1 MHLALLWV
9 TAPAVF
15 KGRWEMQANTNESQL
30 LPPHVFSLLPSL
42 PLLYN
47 CQYRTH
53 GLQFKYKRIRARP
66 NSNTMFNFEQ
76 IAERKIVRAIE
87 RGEFENLKGRGLPI
101 HLDDDVHVPKE
112 LRIGFRILKNAG
124 ISPGEVQVLNEI
136 INSSRKSNLLRT
148 RIINNFWFIRFQFS
162 MRVKIFSTVLKLY
175 KFNSEVIL

>member
-1 MHLALLWV
+1 
-9 TAPAVF
+9 
-15 KGRWEMQANTNESQL
+15 MQANTNESQL

-136 INSSRKSNLLRT
+136 NKLKQEVKLTEDKNYKQLLIHQISILHASKNL
-148 RIINNFWFIRFQFS
+148 
-162 MRVKIFSTVLKLY
+162 
-175 KFNSEVIL
+175 